1 MGEDPAP
8 PTGVFKGHSVD
19 RKHFHL
25 LRMALFVRF
34 SIRGLGVGAGCRG
47 DRWGGGVWGGGGDG
61 GVIN

>member
-1 MGEDPAP
+1 MEKKGEGSALS
-8 PTGVFKGHSVD
+8 TGVFWGHSAD

-47 DRWGGGVWGGGGDG
+47 DR
-61 GVIN
+61 